1 MFGIGFWEFL
11 IIAVIAIIAL
21 GPDKFPEAMIK
32 VVKMFKSLSKS
43 LNEAKQVVE
52 EELNLQELKEDANKY
67 RALLEKNTKEIKK
80 SISFD
85 ELEALQES
93 TKEVNSA
100 ITDIKKESL
109 EIKKSMDVKEKEE
122 SITETKTIETKTDDE
137 VKK

>member
-21 GPDKFPEAMIK
+21 GPEKFPEAIIK
-32 VVKMFKSLSKS
+32 TVKMFKSLSKM
-43 LNEAKQVVE
+43 LNEAKRSVE
-52 EELNLQELKEDANKY
+52 EELNLQELKDDANKY

-85 ELEALQES
+85 ELEALQSS

-100 ITDIKKESL
+100 IEDIKKEAS
-109 EIKKSMDVKEKEE
+109 EIEDITQKKETTKEKIIQENNLQNEE
-122 SITETKTIETKTDDE
+122 K
-137 VKK
+137 